1 MTIQQAGIILV
12 GLGPGDP
19 ELMTRQAWQVLASA
33 DEVYLRT
40 RQHPAVSVLPSGV
53 QVHSFDEL
61 FDDEHDV
68 GAAAGRIV
76 EQVLSLGRRPQG
88 DIYAVPGHPLV
99 SEQTSAA
106 IARRAQREGLPLQVI
121 AGISIIDAAL
131 AALGV
136 DLLPHT
142 AVVDALELAG
152 AHVPPFSPAAPAV
165 IARLSSAA
173 LAAAVRQTLSAV
185 YPAEQ
190 RVLLVHAPGQPEE
203 KVEERALREIDQS
216 EATGPLTVLYVPALG
231 AASSFEGFQEI
242 IAHLRAPDGCPWDR
256 EQTHHSLRQN
266 LLEETYELLAALDDM
281 DPLAMREEFGDLLL
295 QIVLHAQIAAEAG
308 EFNINDV
315 LHGIHTK
322 IVRRHPHVFGD
333 VRVEGTQGVLENWER
348 LKEKER
354 QAAGKPEKGLLD
366 GVSVALPALVQAE
379 QYQQRAARVGF
390 DWPEI
395 QGVWDKVSE
404 ELEEVRQAATPQEQ
418 EAEIGDLLFAIVN
431 LARWLKVDSESAL
444 RAANQRFKRRF
455 SQIEQNARLQGR
467 STADLTLDE
476 MEALWQK
483 AKADD

>member
-1 MTIQQAGIILV
+1 MTDKHAGIILV

-19 ELMTRQAWQVLASA
+19 ELMTRQAWQVLEPAG
-33 DEVYLRT
+33 EVYLRT
-40 RQHPAVSVLPSGV
+40 RQHPAVSALPAGT
-53 QVHSFDEL
+53 QVYSFDEL
-61 FDDEHDV
+61 FDDKQDV
-68 GAAAGRIV
+68 GAAGERIV
-76 EQVLSLGRRPQG
+76 EQVLSLGKRPQG
-88 DIYAVPGHPLV
+88 VIYAVPGHPLV
-99 SEQTSAA
+99 ADQTGTA
-106 IARRAQREGLPLQVI
+106 IARRAQREGIPLQVV
-121 AGISIIDAAL
+121 AGISTIDAAL
-131 AALGV
+131 TALGV
-136 DLLPHT
+136 DILPHT

-165 IARLSSAA
+165 IARLSSPA

-190 RVLLVHAPGQPEE
+190 RVFLVHAPGSSEE
-203 KVEERALREIDQS
+203 KVEERALTEIDRS
-216 EATGPLTVLYVPALG
+216 ESAGPLTVLYVPALG

-256 EQTHHSLRQN
+256 EQTHQSLRQN
-266 LLEETYELLAALDDM
+266 LLEETYEVLAALDDQ
-281 DPLAMREEFGDLLL
+281 DPQAMCEEFGDLLL

-308 EFNINDV
+308 EFNVNEV
-315 LHGIHTK
+315 LHGIYTK

-333 VRVEGTQGVLENWER
+333 VQVEGTQGVLENWER
-348 LKEKER
+348 MKEKER

-379 QYQQRAARVGF
+379 QYQERAARVGF

-404 ELEEVRQAATPQEQ
+404 ELEEVRQAAAPQEQ

-431 LARWLKVDSESAL
+431 LARWLKIDSESAL
-444 RAANQRFKRRF
+444 RAANQRFRRRF

-467 STADLTLDE
+467 STADLTMDE
-476 MEALWQK
+476 MEDLWQK
-483 AKADD
+483 AKEEE